1 MTAVVALS
9 ASGMA
14 TGRRLAEGLGARLHG
29 RGAAADAALSAADY
43 APRLRALFAAGEAIV
58 FVGALGAL
66 VRMLAPLLADKAA
79 EPPVVAVAEDG
90 SAVIPVLGGHRGAND
105 LARRAA
111 ALLGVAPAVTTAS
124 DLALGVALD
133 EPPAGWD
140 LAAGAPHKEVA
151 SRLLAGEAVRV
162 EGDIPWLDAARIE
175 RRADARLVLRASH
188 RAPAPGGEDGDDGL
202 DGADGGRLALTYRPR
217 TLALGVGCERG
228 TDPGEA
234 VALARR
240 TLAEAGL
247 AAESVA
253 LVASIDLKADEPAVH
268 AVAAALGRPAR
279 FLPAERLERETPR
292 LASPSETVFRA
303 VGAHGVAEAAALAAA
318 GADGSLA
325 VPKRRSRRATCAVAL
340 APAPIDPAGVGVPR
354 GRLFVVGTGPGRADW
369 RTAETERLVG
379 AASDLVGYRLY
390 LDLLGPL
397 AAGKALHP
405 FPLGAER
412 ERAAAALDLAAGGRT
427 VALVSSGD
435 PGVYAMASLV
445 CELLD
450 TGGRA
455 DWRRVETAVAPGVSA
470 LQACAARIG
479 APLGHDFCAV
489 SLSDLLTPA
498 AEIER
503 RLRAAAEGDFVAAL
517 YNPASGRRR
526 AMLDRALEIF
536 RAARPPATPVVHC
549 RAVGRPE
556 ERIEVST
563 LADFDPAPVDM
574 LSLPIVGSARTR
586 VDGGR
591 VYTPRG
597 YAVSRA
603 GGPGA

>member
-9 ASGMA
+9 ASGTA

-29 RGAAADAALSAADY
+29 RGAAADAALAASDY

-66 VRMLAPLLADKAA
+66 VRMLAPVLADKAA

-111 ALLGVAPAVTTAS
+111 ALLGVAPAITTAS

-133 EPPAGWD
+133 DPPAGWE

-162 EGDIPWLDAARIE
+162 EGELPWLDAARIE

-188 RAPAPGGEDGDDGL
+188 RAPAPGGGGEDGDGT
-202 DGADGGRLALTYRPR
+202 DGGLALTYRPR
-217 TLALGVGCERG
+217 RLALGVGCERG

-268 AVAAALGRPAR
+268 AVAAALGRPVR

-318 GADGSLA
+318 GGAGVLA
-325 VPKRRSRRATCAVAL
+325 VPKRRSKRATCAVAL

-354 GRLFVVGTGPGRADW
+354 GRLFVVGTGPGRPDW
-369 RTAETERLVG
+369 RTAETERLLG
-379 AASDLVGYRLY
+379 EASDLVGYRLY

-445 CELLD
+445 CELLEA
-450 TGGRA
+450 GGRA

-503 RLRAAAEGDFVAAL
+503 RLRAAAEGDFVTAL

-526 AMLDRALEIF
+526 AMLDRALGIF
-536 RAARPPATPVVHC
+536 RAARPAETPVVHC

-563 LADFDPAPVDM
+563 LAEFDPAPVDM

-597 YAVSRA
+597 YAVSGA